1 MNIDRDENIY
11 ISYLFQLKKL
21 QKKKKSSIISIDFYG
36 NILKALVFASTIIY
50 DKN

>member
-21 QKKKKSSIISIDFYG
+21 QKKKNSIISIDFYG
-36 NILKALVFASTIIY
+36 NILKALVFASAIIY

>member
-21 QKKKKSSIISIDFYG
+21 QKKNSIISIDFYG